1 MRVFFLAVAAVA
13 ALTGPAAA
21 GVYGD
26 DLGRCLVSKTPED
39 QQMIFLAF
47 TAVAMAQ
54 HPSVQ
59 PYTQASTAHLEEL
72 QGKAAKVLEVAM
84 TETCRSESLAAFR
97 FEGPIA
103 VSTALQTFGM
113 AAMRNLTLHPAVAE
127 AFEGTSGKIDTSKF
141 DALVKEASQ
150 R

>member
-1 MRVFFLAVAAVA
+1 MRTFFLAAAAVA

-39 QQMIFLAF
+39 EQLNFLAF
-47 TAVAMAQ
+47 AAVAMAQ
-54 HPSVQ
+54 HPAVQ
-59 PYTQASTAHLEEL
+59 PYTQTSTAHLEEL

-84 TETCRSESLAAFR
+84 TETCRTEAVAAIR

-127 AFEGTSGKIDTSKF
+127 AFNVTSSKIDSSKF
-141 DALVKEASQ
+141 DALTKEASQ